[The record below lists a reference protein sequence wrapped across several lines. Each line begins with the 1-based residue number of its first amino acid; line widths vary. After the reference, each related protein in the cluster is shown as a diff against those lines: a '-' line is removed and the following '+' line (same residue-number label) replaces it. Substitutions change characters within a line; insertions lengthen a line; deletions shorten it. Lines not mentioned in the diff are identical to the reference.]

1 MPLSSSE
8 SKKYKGNGSVPPD
21 TISASPTS
29 SIIPA
34 STILA
39 PPSPL
44 SALSSLSVVSPL
56 EIQQLQ
62 RWQTLSDLLTR
73 HYYKPNLSAV
83 RVILSVA
90 LAHYWREASA
100 VWLLVVGPP
109 STGKSEVGINTLRA
123 LPNVWLMGSL
133 TPQSLLSGQDKDKH
147 GKHSLLY
154 RMGDHGILAQ
164 SDFSQFLGM
173 RPWEQSVLAAQLRDL
188 FDGRLDKSTG
198 MGKLA
203 WEGKVTM
210 IVGATRALER
220 YWGTL
225 RNLGD
230 RFLSVSW
237 PFRGGADESS
247 LVDRIDQRIENQAEI
262 SAEIRQAAKQFAYRD
277 CVLPK
282 SVKDQRDRIYWM
294 AKTVCAL
301 RRGVNQERGKVT
313 SADDEEGPGR
323 TTKSLLIAAKA
334 HAALFGRDALADE
347 DVAIA
352 MKLALDSIPYQRR
365 DVLQYFSR
373 DPKKSIVK
381 PDIVKKTGM
390 SYTVLGRL
398 MDGLVQ
404 MGLVTRWEGAQES
417 FSIRERF
424 ADLVEKS
431 GLDLFRT

>member
-1 MPLSSSE
+1 MPLSSSQPKK
-8 SKKYKGNGSVPPD
+8 SKQNGS
-21 TISASPTS
+21 ALAES
-29 SIIPA
+29 SILASSPFPDPTPIPN
-34 STILA
+34 ILE
-39 PPSPL
+39 
-44 SALSSLSVVSPL
+44 LSSLSAIPPL

-62 RWQTLSDLLTR
+62 HWKTLSDLLTT

-123 LPNVWLMGSL
+123 LPNVWLVGSL

-164 SDFSQFLGM
+164 SDFSQFLEM
-173 RPWEQSVLAAQLRDL
+173 RSWDRAVLAAQLRDL
-188 FDGRLDKSTG
+188 FDGRLDRTTG

-210 IVGATRALER
+210 IIGATRALER
-220 YWGTL
+220 YWATM

-237 PFRGGADESS
+237 PFQGGHDESS
-247 LVDRIDQRIENQAEI
+247 LVDRIDQRIEHQAVV
-262 SAEIRQAAKQFAYRD
+262 SAEIRSAAKQFAYRPD
-277 CVLPK
+277 CSLPK
-282 SVKDQRDRIYWM
+282 STKDQRDQIYWM
-294 AKTVCAL
+294 AKVVCAL

-323 TTKSLLIAAKA
+323 TTKSLLITAKA
-334 HAALFGRDALADE
+334 HAALFGRITLAGE
-347 DVAIA
+347 DVEIA
-352 MKLALDSIPYQRR
+352 AKLAMDSIPHQRR
-365 DVLQYFSR
+365 DILRYFPR

-381 PDIVKKTGM
+381 PDIVKETGM
-390 SYTVLGRL
+390 NYTILGRL

-404 MGLVTRWEGAQES
+404 MGLVTRWDGNQDS
-417 FSIRERF
+417 FSVKERF
-424 ADLVEKS
+424 GDLVEKS
-431 GLDLFRT
+431 GLDLFRE